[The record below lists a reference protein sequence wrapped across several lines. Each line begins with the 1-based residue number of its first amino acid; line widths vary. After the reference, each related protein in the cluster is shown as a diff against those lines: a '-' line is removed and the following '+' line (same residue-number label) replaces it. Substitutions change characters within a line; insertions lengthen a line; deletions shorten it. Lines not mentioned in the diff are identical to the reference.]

1 MIAFEQAVHIDA
13 RQMNVIRVKRPG
25 RYDFFNFNDTFAT
38 TIPFLNE
45 GYEHNL
51 RPPAVYKASEGNIY
65 TFATPYSMGGG
76 ARLTRYNMAT
86 GATSSVDIA
95 KADVDAIVGSGLG
108 TGALIAIIAGAIVV
122 LLLLVVVLFCACKK
136 KKKGV
141 TTSGA

>member
-1 MIAFEQAVHIDA
+1 
-13 RQMNVIRVKRPG
+13 
-25 RYDFFNFNDTFAT
+25 
-38 TIPFLNE
+38 
-45 GYEHNL
+45 
-51 RPPAVYKASEGNIY
+51 
-65 TFATPYSMGGG
+65 
-76 ARLTRYNMAT
+76 MAT